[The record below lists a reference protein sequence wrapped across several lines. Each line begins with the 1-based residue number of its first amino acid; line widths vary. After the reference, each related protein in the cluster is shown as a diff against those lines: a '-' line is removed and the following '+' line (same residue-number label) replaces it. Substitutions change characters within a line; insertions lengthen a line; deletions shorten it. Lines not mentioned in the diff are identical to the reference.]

1 MSAAPRRI
9 LLTGAS
15 SGLGAGLARSYAEAG
30 VELGLIGRNGAR
42 LEAVAAECRQAG
54 AIVRTGQLDVAETEP
69 LGQWITAWAA
79 EAPIDLAVACAGTS
93 AGPAAI
99 GQAEGIGL
107 ATRQVRTNLLG
118 CMNTIEPLLPGML
131 AAGSGHV
138 AVVASV
144 AGYRGLPYSPAYSA
158 SKAGV
163 RAYGEALRALFRPA
177 GLSVTVIVPGFFDTP
192 MTDRF
197 KGDKPML
204 KTLPDMVRAI
214 RRGLDRRRPRIVYP
228 RLLGLGLQAADLLPA
243 SIGDEIL
250 RRVPFHIEPGA

>member
-1 MSAAPRRI
+1 MRRI

-15 SGLGAGLARSYAEAG
+15 SGLGAGLARSYAG
-30 VELGLIGRNGAR
+30 PGIELGLVGRNGAR
-42 LEAVAAECRQAG
+42 LEAVAAECRAAG
-54 AIVRTGQLDVAETEP
+54 AITRTGEFDVADPRP
-69 LGQWITAWAA
+69 LGDWIAAWQAT
-79 EAPIDLAVACAGTS
+79 APIDLAVACAGTS

-99 GQAEGIGL
+99 GQAEGLVL

-118 CMNTIEPLLPGML
+118 CMNTLEPLLPAMI
-131 AAGSGHV
+131 AARAGHV

-163 RAYGEALRALFRPA
+163 RAYGEALRALLRPA
-177 GLSVTVIVPGFFDTP
+177 GIAVTVIVPGFFDTP

-197 KGDKPML
+197 RGDKPML
-204 KTLPDMVRAI
+204 KSLPDMVRVI

-243 SIGDEIL
+243 AIGDEIL

>member
-1 MSAAPRRI
+1 MRRI

-15 SGLGAGLARSYAEAG
+15 SGLGAGLARDYAADG
-30 VELGLIGRNGAR
+30 VELALIGRNGDR
-42 LEAVAAECRQAG
+42 LEAVAAECRAAG
-54 AIVRTGQLDVAETEP
+54 ATVRTGQLDVAEAEP
-69 LGQWITAWAA
+69 LADWIAAWAA
-79 EAPIDLAVACAGTS
+79 AAPVDLAVACAGTS

-99 GQAEGIGL
+99 GHAEGIAL

-118 CMNTIEPLLPGML
+118 CMNTIEPLLPGMIE
-131 AAGSGHV
+131 ARAGHV

-163 RAYGEALRALFRPA
+163 RAYGEALRALLRPV

-204 KTLPDMVRAI
+204 KSLPNMVRVV
-214 RRGLDRRRPRIVYP
+214 RRGLDRRQARIVHP

-243 SIGDEIL
+243 PIGDEIL

>member
-15 SGLGAGLARSYAEAG
+15 SGLGAGLARSYAAAG